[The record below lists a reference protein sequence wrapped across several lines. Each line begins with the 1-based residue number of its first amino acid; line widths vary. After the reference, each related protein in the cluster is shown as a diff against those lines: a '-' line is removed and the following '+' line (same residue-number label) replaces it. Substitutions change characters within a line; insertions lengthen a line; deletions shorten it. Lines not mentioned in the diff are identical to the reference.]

1 MTERTTREDSGA
13 GLLIV
18 EDDPRI
24 AAVLAK
30 GLGKQGFESESVTTG
45 SEAIAR
51 IGAGGIDLLLLDLGL
66 PDIDGLEVL
75 QVLRERGI
83 AVPVIV
89 ITSRTDP
96 RDRATALELGV
107 REYLTK
113 PFAWA
118 DVWAA
123 VRRCV
128 AARKQA

>member
-1 MTERTTREDSGA
+1 MTGREPLVLVVEDEPQVMRFLRATLPTHGYRVLEA
-13 GLLIV
+13 TNGTQAIV
-18 EDDPRI
+18 EAETRQP
-24 AAVLAK
+24 
-30 GLGKQGFESESVTTG
+30 
-45 SEAIAR
+45 
-51 IGAGGIDLLLLDLGL
+51 DLVLLDLGL
-66 PDIDGLEVL
+66 PDLDGLEVL
-75 QVLRERGI
+75 RVLRERGV

-128 AARKQA
+128 TAREQA

>member
-1 MTERTTREDSGA
+1 MAERTTREDSGA

-24 AAVLAK
+24 AAVLVK
-30 GLGKQGFESESVTTG
+30 GLGKQGFEAESVTTG

-51 IGAGGIDLLLLDLGL
+51 VEAGGVDLLLLDLGL

-75 QVLRERGI
+75 QVLRERGV

-96 RDRATALELGV
+96 RDRATAHELGV

-113 PFAWA
+113 PFAWV

-123 VRRCV
+123 VRRCI
-128 AARKQA
+128 AAREQA

>member
-1 MTERTTREDSGA
+1 MAARTTREAAAS
-13 GLLIV
+13 LLIV

-30 GLGKQGFESESVTTG
+30 GLGKRGFESESVASG

-51 IGAGGIDLLLLDLGL
+51 VREGGIGLLLLDLGL
-66 PDIDGLEVL
+66 PDIDGLD
-75 QVLRERGI
+75 VLRMLRDRGNDL
-83 AVPVIV
+83 PVIV

-96 RDRATALELGV
+96 RDRAAALELGV
-107 REYLTK
+107 SEYLTK

-123 VRRCV
+123 VGRCLT
-128 AARKQA
+128 ADDED

>member
-1 MTERTTREDSGA
+1 MATPTTRETAA

-30 GLGKQGFESESVTTG
+30 GLGKQGFESESVSTG

-51 IGAGGIDLLLLDLGL
+51 IRAGGIGLLLLDLGL
-66 PDIDGLEVL
+66 PDIDGLD
-75 QVLRERGI
+75 VLRRLRDGGNDL
-83 AVPVIV
+83 PVIV

-96 RDRATALELGV
+96 RDRAAALELGV
-107 REYLTK
+107 RDYVTK

-123 VRRCV
+123 VGRCIDDD
-128 AARKQA
+128 A

>member
-1 MTERTTREDSGA
+1 MAERTTREEPGV
-13 GLLIV
+13 GLLII

-24 AAVLAK
+24 ASVLAK
-30 GLGKQGFESESVTTG
+30 GLGKQGFESESVATG

-51 IGAGGIDLLLLDLGL
+51 IEAGGIDLLLLDLGL

-75 QVLRERGI
+75 RVLRERGV
-83 AVPVIV
+83 AMPVIV

-123 VRRCV
+123 VRRCI
-128 AARKQA
+128 AAREQA

>member
-1 MTERTTREDSGA
+1 MNTI
-13 GLLIV
+13 LIV
-18 EDDPRI
+18 DDHAGFRLRARALLEAEGFSVVGE
-24 AAVLAK
+24 AADGPS
-30 GLGKQGFESESVTTG
+30 GLR
-45 SEAIAR
+45 AAR
-51 IGAGGIDLLLLDLGL
+51 SLRPDLLLLDLGL
-66 PDIDGLEVL
+66 PDLDGLEVL
-75 QVLRERGI
+75 RVLRERGV

-128 AARKQA
+128 TAREQA

>member
-1 MTERTTREDSGA
+1 MAERTTREEPGA

-51 IGAGGIDLLLLDLGL
+51 IEAGGIDLLLLDLGL
-66 PDIDGLEVL
+66 PDLDGLEVL
-75 QVLRERGI
+75 RVLRERGV

-128 AARKQA
+128 TAREQA